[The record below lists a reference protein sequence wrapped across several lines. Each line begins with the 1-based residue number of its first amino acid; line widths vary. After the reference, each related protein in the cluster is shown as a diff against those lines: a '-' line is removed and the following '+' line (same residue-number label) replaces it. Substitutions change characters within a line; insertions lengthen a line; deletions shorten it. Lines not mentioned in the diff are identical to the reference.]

1 MTGAMSEHAECREL
15 ARFNGCIVEGR
26 ERVAVQKARVSER
39 RNRPDCGDAEG
50 PLRVLERS
58 LRLKI
63 QYRDLLIKELMRWS
77 NYR

>member
-1 MTGAMSEHAECREL
+1 MSEHAEYRQL
-15 ARFNGCIVEGR
+15 ARFNRRIVEGR

-39 RNRPDCGDAEG
+39 RNRPGRNDAEAL
-50 PLRVLERS
+50 LRVLERS

-63 QYRDLLIKELMRWS
+63 QYRDMLIKELMRWP